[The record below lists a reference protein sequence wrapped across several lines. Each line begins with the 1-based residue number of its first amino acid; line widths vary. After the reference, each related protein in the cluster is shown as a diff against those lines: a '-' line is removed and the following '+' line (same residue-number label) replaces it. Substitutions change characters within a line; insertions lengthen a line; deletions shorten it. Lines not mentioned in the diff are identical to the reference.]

1 MDTRSTA
8 VYVKHVSRN
17 TPNSTS
23 LEVLLRRIAHMGTS
37 AWPVVFCNGVPRS
50 CRVDGGCIS
59 STNFPS
65 SYPNDDECNLQ
76 APPLD
81 PQHPLAMEVVSF
93 STEQGYD
100 FLTVNGVLYSGNVG
114 PQSIVPEGTIS
125 WRADARRESRLAVM
139 RHAKALT
146 CLFQGQQCHKHGLEH
161 LLDRGRPTRLA
172 RIDQVVRN
180 ARAAARGSET
190 DGGV

>member
-1 MDTRSTA
+1 MGTRSTPA
-8 VYVKHVSRN
+8 HVKQVSRN
-17 TPNSTS
+17 AQNSTS
-23 LEVLLRRIAHMGTS
+23 LEVLSCRIAQTS

-65 SYPNDDECNLQ
+65 SYPNDDECNFQ

-114 PQSIVPEGTIS
+114 PQSIVPEDTIS
-125 WRADARRESRLAVM
+125 WRADARREVSCSV
-139 RHAKALT
+139 
-146 CLFQGQQCHKHGLEH
+146 
-161 LLDRGRPTRLA
+161 
-172 RIDQVVRN
+172 
-180 ARAAARGSET
+180 
-190 DGGV
+190 